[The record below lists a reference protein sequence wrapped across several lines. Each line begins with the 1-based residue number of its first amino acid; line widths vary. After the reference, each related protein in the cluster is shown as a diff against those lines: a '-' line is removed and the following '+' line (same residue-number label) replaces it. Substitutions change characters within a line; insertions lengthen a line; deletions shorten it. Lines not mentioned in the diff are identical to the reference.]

1 MQIITAGACRAAVF
15 LLSVCNFS
23 RSRAEASHAG
33 AVPQNASCRT
43 DMFIACCSLLQMKAL
58 LQQNFPQARQIMVN
72 NPQLTKALFQV
83 RLWRKTM

>member
-1 MQIITAGACRAAVF
+1 
-15 LLSVCNFS
+15 
-23 RSRAEASHAG
+23 
-33 AVPQNASCRT
+33 
-43 DMFIACCSLLQMKAL
+43 MFIACCSLLQMKAL